1 MKANMDFAGRRG
13 GVDLARLQPESFK
26 IKKISH
32 QENKMQELYFKLKE
46 LVPACSDK
54 NQMSKTELLQN
65 VIDYI
70 FDLQD
75 TLELDSD
82 ESKPPLTESYQSN
95 KMDLEADCE
104 DELRKV

>member
-1 MKANMDFAGRRG
+1 MKATYEFNRRG
-13 GVDLARLQPESFK
+13 GLDLARIQPESFK
-26 IKKISH
+26 IKKASH

-46 LVPACSDK
+46 LVPTCSDK

-75 TLELDSD
+75 TLEHDD
-82 ESKPPLTESYQSN
+82 KTPLTENFQSN
-95 KMDLEADCE
+95 KMELE
-104 DELRKV
+104 VIIVTIIIF

>member
-1 MKANMDFAGRRG
+1 MKATNHFSSRCG

-46 LVPACSDK
+46 LVPTCSDK

-75 TLELDSD
+75 TLELDGD
-82 ESKPPLTESYQSN
+82 EDSKAPLSESFQSN
-95 KMDLEADCE
+95 KMELE
-104 DELRKV
+104 VII